1 MAALSYYFAPFLM
14 NTYGDEILDDFNLSF
29 SFEWESVDSQILPDV
44 KDIGIEDKK
53 QVNLNRDRILWMN
66 CVM

>member
-1 MAALSYYFAPFLM
+1 M